1 MVYSFSLFFDS
12 RILHLFIF
20 SFDHGL
26 QVDNSALTGE
36 SMPEPRHNKTE
47 PVGKPGKT
55 GKGWFIRPDAQR
67 PDKKQNGMSSAS
79 RASSRHSTGHP
90 V

>member
-1 MVYSFSLFFDS
+1 MAF
-12 RILHLFIF
+12 
-20 SFDHGL
+20 

-47 PVGKPGKT
+47 PVGKPGKM

-67 PDKKQNGMSSAS
+67 PDKKKNCDEFGKFCKIK
-79 RASSRHSTGHP
+79 T
-90 V
+90 